1 MSDEA
6 KIAASLSEAQKRLVI
21 TSGPDDITGKEGL
34 GVDIRGAQYRT
45 AKSLTALGLGS
56 YTHGSP
62 FGDMYWNYALGLA
75 VKAYLEAKDGLSI
88 VKGGGDA

>member
-1 MSDEA
+1 MSNEA

-45 AKSLTALGLGS
+45 AKSLTALGLGD

-62 FGDMYWNYALGLA
+62 WDMYWNRPLGLA
-75 VKAYLEAKDGLSI
+75 VKVYLEAKGST
-88 VKGGGDA
+88 V